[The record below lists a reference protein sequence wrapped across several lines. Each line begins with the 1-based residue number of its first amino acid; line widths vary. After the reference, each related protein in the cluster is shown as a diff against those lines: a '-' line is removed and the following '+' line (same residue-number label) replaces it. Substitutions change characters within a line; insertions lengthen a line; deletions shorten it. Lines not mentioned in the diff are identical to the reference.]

1 MKLRIKEGLNSSAE
15 IVVRDIKYTANS
27 SEGRWFVL

>member
-15 IVVRDIKYTANS
+15 IVVRGIKFIANS
-27 SEGRWFVL
+27 SGGGWFVV